1 MAASMNLTTRDEVK
15 TYLGLTGTD
24 DDDLIDALIAATSE
38 AIETYC
44 GREFASQTHTE
55 YHDGRGAERLILDHR
70 PVVSVTSLHDDP
82 ARNFA
87 DDSLINP
94 DDYVVYEDA
103 GIIEMCGVRSF
114 FAPPGAFFSDALRN
128 VKVVYVAGYDSAPSD
143 VALAC
148 KLITAALYH
157 RGKQGADGI
166 SSENHAGAYAATYA
180 GELFTPEIRALLAH
194 HREARL

>member
-15 TYLGLTGTD
+15 TYLGVAGTD
-24 DDDLIDALIAATSE
+24 DDDLVDALIAATSE

-55 YHDGRGAERLILDHR
+55 YHDGRGAERLIVNHR

-82 ARNFA
+82 AREFA
-87 DDSLINP
+87 ADSLIDP
-94 DDYVVYEDA
+94 DDYIVYEDA
-103 GIIEMCGVRSF
+103 GIIELCGSRGF
-114 FAPPGAFFSDALRN
+114 FALPGAFFSDGLRN
-128 VKVVYVAGYDSAPSD
+128 VKVVYGAGYDSAPSD

-148 KLITAALYH
+148 KLVTAALYH

-166 SSENHAGAYAATYA
+166 RSENHAGAYAATYA

-194 HREARL
+194 HREAQL